1 MSALDTSVD
10 DRRAG
15 RVSTRA
21 VVGSYVVAFIAAELL
36 TAFVAP
42 AAGAATDVAIAVF
55 AIHHHGALRTPSG
68 SDVGGRPSLSAFLL
82 CLPVLCVARIAP
94 FALPVAGVP
103 AAWPGLVAVPI
114 VVGVEAARRVRE
126 PGLWHRS
133 WFSLRAWPQ
142 EVLVVEVALTSV
154 LLSMLAFGTTRPAPL
169 VRGSD
174 PVILGVAAAS
184 LLVLGAVEE
193 LLYRGLIQTSLRGV
207 AGRWSVVITALF
219 AGAAALGDRSWT
231 ALLAVGVISLVFGV
245 WFDRTGRLVGVA
257 LAHGML
263 LIAVFLI
270 WPRLP

>member
-36 TAFVAP
+36 TAFVTP

-55 AIHHHGALRTPSG
+55 AIHHHGALRTRSG
-68 SDVGGRPSLSAFLL
+68 SDVVGRPSLSAFLL

-103 AAWPGLVAVPI
+103 AAWPGLVAIPI
-114 VVGVEAARRVRE
+114 VVGVEAVRRVRE

-142 EVLVVEVALTSV
+142 EVLVALTSV
-154 LLSMLAFGTTRPAPL
+154 PLSMLAFGATRPAPL

-174 PVILGVAAAS
+174 PVIVGVAAAS

-207 AGRWSVVITALF
+207 AGRWSVVITALL
-219 AGAAALGDRSWT
+219 AAAAALGDRSWT

-270 WPRLP
+270 WPRLM

>member
-21 VVGSYVVAFIAAELL
+21 VVASYVVAFIAAELL

-103 AAWPGLVAVPI
+103 AAWPALVAVPI
-114 VVGVEAARRVRE
+114 VVGVEAVRRVRE

-207 AGRWSVVITALF
+207 AGRWSVVITALL
-219 AGAAALGDRSWT
+219 AAAAALGDRSWT

-245 WFDRTGRLVGVA
+245 WFDRTDRLVGVA

>member
-21 VVGSYVVAFIAAELL
+21 VVASYVVAFIAAELL

-114 VVGVEAARRVRE
+114 VVGVEAVRRVRQ

-142 EVLVVEVALTSV
+142 EVLVALTSV
-154 LLSMLAFGTTRPAPL
+154 PLSMLAFGTTRPAPL
-169 VRGSD
+169 VRGSES
-174 PVILGVAAAS
+174 G
-184 LLVLGAVEE
+184 
-193 LLYRGLIQTSLRGV
+193 
-207 AGRWSVVITALF
+207 
-219 AGAAALGDRSWT
+219 RSWGSRRRRCSCS
-231 ALLAVGVISLVFGV
+231 APWRSSS
-245 WFDRTGRLVGVA
+245 
-257 LAHGML
+257 
-263 LIAVFLI
+263 IAA
-270 WPRLP
+270 